1 MREVGGGDPD
11 SEENISTFWDSVE
24 IKQKDVTMSLV
35 DCPRCNKRL
44 RIPEA
49 YSGIITCSN
58 CNKVFKRENEQIG
71 NNLYDSKGR
80 PMVLTDAQRRAGMT
94 PGEQAT
100 RFAIGLVGSG
110 GLQLLISAIIFLFF
124 LIYTIYSW

>member
-1 MREVGGGDPD
+1 MELGLLSMAIFVGVLFICEGCLCTTMREVGGGDPD

-71 NNLYDSKGR
+71 NNLYNS
-80 PMVLTDAQRRAGMT
+80 
-94 PGEQAT
+94 
-100 RFAIGLVGSG
+100 
-110 GLQLLISAIIFLFF
+110 
-124 LIYTIYSW
+124 

>member
-11 SEENISTFWDSVE
+11 SEENISTFWDSVK
-24 IKQKDVTMSLV
+24 IKPKDVTMSLV

-58 CNKVFKRENEQIG
+58 CNKVFKRENEQID

-80 PMVLTDAQRRAGMT
+80 VTVLTDAQRRTGLS

-100 RFAIGLVGSG
+100 RFAIGG
-110 GLQLLISAIIFLFF
+110 GLELLISAIIFLFF
-124 LIYTIYSW
+124 IVYTIYSW

>member
-1 MREVGGGDPD
+1 MREVGGGNPD
-11 SEENISTFWDSVE
+11 SEANISTFWDSVE
-24 IKQKDVTMSLV
+24 IKQKDVAMSLV

-80 PMVLTDAQRRAGMT
+80 PMVLTNAQRRAGMT

-100 RFAIGLVGSG
+100 RFAVGLVGTG

>member
-1 MREVGGGDPD
+1 MREVGGGYPD

-49 YSGIITCSN
+49 YSGVITCSN
-58 CNKVFKRENEQIG
+58 CNKVFKRENEQIE

-80 PMVLTDAQRRAGMT
+80 VSVVTDAQRRKGLT
-94 PGEQAT
+94 PSKAAV
-100 RFAIGLVGSG
+100 RFAFAG
-110 GLQLLISAIIFLFF
+110 GLELLISAIMFLFF
-124 LIYTIYSW
+124 IIYTIYSW

>member
-1 MREVGGGDPD
+1 MREVGGGNPD
-11 SEENISTFWDSVE
+11 SEANIPTFWDSVE

-80 PMVLTDAQRRAGMT
+80 PMVLTNAQRRAGMT

-100 RFAIGLVGSG
+100 RFAVGLVGTG

>member
-1 MREVGGGDPD
+1 MREVGGGDPE

-80 PMVLTDAQRRAGMT
+80 LSVVTDAQRRTGLS

-100 RFAIGLVGSG
+100 RFAIGG
-110 GLQLLISAIIFLFF
+110 GLELLISAIIFLLF
-124 LIYTIYSW
+124 IVYTIYSW